1 MKFNVAL
8 ITSLLFWS
16 FTYGQNEITI
26 SGEVSNT
33 KNEPLAGANISLQSL
48 NKGTQTNQDGEYS
61 LTFTSNQN
69 SVELLISHIG
79 YLTKSLVLNISESN
93 QISQNIIL
101 DEDISVLDEV
111 NVEGERQRDEVSV
124 IKLKPK
130 SIQALPSAFGDFNT
144 ILSTLPG
151 VVSNNE
157 LSSSYS
163 VRGGNFDENLVYVN
177 DIPIYRPFLVSN
189 GQQEG
194 LSFINTDL
202 VDDVSF
208 SAGGWQSKYGDKLS
222 SVLNVTYKK
231 PTEQSYRAYI
241 SLLGGGASVAGS
253 AFNNRL
259 SYLAGFRH
267 KSSQY
272 LLNTLEVEGQ
282 YLPRF
287 SDFQGYI
294 NYKLG
299 PESNP
304 DKTTIGL
311 LGAYARNRY
320 FVEPDQQETEFGTF
334 TQSLRLTVAFEGSE
348 LLEYDT
354 YQLGTKLTHNFNQ
367 RWLTKL
373 ILSGVYADER
383 EFTDVEGG
391 YRLCD
396 VDNNIGSSTFNECV
410 VTRGIGTNYDY
421 GRNTL
426 NAQILNVENRHEI
439 EIDSKNTLEFG
450 VGFSHQ
456 LLDDELS
463 EYEFIDSAG
472 FVLENEINTLQSENN
487 LESNNITSYV
497 QHSVQLS
504 SKVSATYGVRL
515 NYFDLNDQLLVSPRT
530 QITFQPDWVRDVV
543 FKGAVGYYQ
552 QPPFYRELRDFDGN
566 LNRDLKAQSSVHF
579 IVGSDYNF
587 RWWGRPF
594 KLISEAYYKNITDVV
609 PYDVDNV
616 RLRYYANNNA
626 RAFATGLDLRLSG
639 EFIADTQSWF
649 SLSLMSIRED
659 VEGDDRGYIRRPTD
673 QMINLGIFFQDHL
686 PNNPTFRVNL
696 SLNFGSGL
704 PFGPPNDFDNRNEFN
719 GESYRRVDVGFSKQI
734 FLNAERYNNER
745 WLLITAEVLN
755 LLGADNP
762 ISFNW
767 VEDVNNTQIAVPNSL
782 SARFLNIKLSV
793 KI

>member
-1 MKFNVAL
+1 MKFSVAL
-8 ITSLLFWS
+8 IFNFLLWS
-16 FTYGQNEITI
+16 FCYGQQNISI
-26 SGEVSNT
+26 SGKILNANDSA
-33 KNEPLAGANISLQSL
+33 LIGANVSISNQSV
-48 NKGTQTNQDGEYS
+48 GTQTNQNGEFK
-61 LTFTSNQN
+61 LAFTVKQD
-69 SVELLISHIG
+69 SVEIIISHIG
-79 YLTKSLVLNISESN
+79 YKTQKETISTDISSNIEKN
-93 QISQNIIL
+93 FIL
-101 DEDISVLDEV
+101 KENISVLDEV
-111 NVEGERQRDEVSV
+111 NVQAERQRNEVSV

-130 SIQALPSAFGDFNT
+130 EIQALPSAFGDFNA

-177 DIPIYRPFLVSN
+177 DIPIYRPFLISN

-202 VDDVSF
+202 VHDVSF
-208 SAGGWQSKYGDKLS
+208 SAGGWQPKYGDKLS

-231 PTEQSYRAYI
+231 PRKSSYRANI
-241 SLLGGGASVAGS
+241 SLLGGGISAEGS
-253 AFNNRL
+253 AFDNRL

-287 SDFQGYI
+287 SDFQGYVS
-294 NYKLG
+294 YKLG
-299 PESNP
+299 PKSDP

-320 FVEPDQQETEFGTF
+320 FVEPEQQETEFGTF
-334 TQSLRLTVAFEGSE
+334 TQTLRLTVAFAGSE

-354 YQLGTKLTHNFNQ
+354 YQLGTKLTHNFNSNW
-367 RWLTKL
+367 RTKL
-373 ILSGVYADER
+373 IVSGVYADER

-396 VDNNIGSSTFNECV
+396 VDNNLGSSTFNECV
-410 VTRGIGTNYDY
+410 TTRGIGTNYDY

-426 NAQILNVENRHEI
+426 NAQILNIENRHRI
-439 EIDSKNTLEFG
+439 IIDKKNSVEFG
-450 VGFSHQ
+450 LGFSHQ
-456 LLDDELS
+456 ILDDELN

-472 FVLENEINTLQSENN
+472 FVLENDIEILQSVNRLETNN
-487 LESNNITSYV
+487 LTAFG
-497 QHSVQLS
+497 QHSIELS
-504 SKVSATYGVRL
+504 QRFSATYGVRL
-515 NYFDLNDQLLVSPRT
+515 NYFDLNDQLLVSPRA
-530 QITFQPDWVRDVV
+530 QITYEPRWKRDII
-543 FKGAVGYYQ
+543 FKGAVGMYQ
-552 QPPFYRELRDFDGN
+552 QPPFYRELRNFNGN
-566 LNRDLKAQSSVHF
+566 LNRNLKAQSSTHF
-579 IVGSDYNF
+579 ILGSDYNF
-587 RWWGRPF
+587 TWWGRPF
-594 KLISEAYYKNITDVV
+594 KFISEVYYKDITDVV

-626 RAFATGLDLRLSG
+626 KAFATGLDLRLSG

-649 SLSLMSIRED
+649 SLSVMSIRED

-673 QMINLGIFFQDHL
+673 QLINLGIFFQDHL

-696 SLNFGSGL
+696 SLIFGSGL
-704 PFGPPNDFDNRNEFN
+704 PFGPPNDFKNRSAFSAD
-719 GESYRRVDVGFSKQI
+719 SYRRVDVGFSKQI
-734 FLNAERYNNER
+734 FLNAERFNKER
-745 WLLITAEVLN
+745 WLLITAEILN

-767 VEDVNNTQIAVPNSL
+767 IEDVNNSQIAVPNSL
-782 SARFLNIKLSV
+782 SARFLNIKFSV